1 MNSEPMDTER
11 SDSKGRTPAWRF
23 TPLAV
28 WGLAFGC
35 CVGWGAFV
43 MPGTTFLPLA
53 GPLGTCLGLL
63 LGALCLLVV
72 GVNYHYMA
80 RRGNDGGGSTS
91 YVREA
96 LGCDHAFLCAW
107 FLWLAYASIIWANA
121 TAFALLVRRYGGNAL
136 KFGLHYTVAGY
147 EVWLGEVLLSA
158 GVILF
163 FGCLCLWRNRWAVRL
178 NTGLAVLLAGGI
190 AWCFADV
197 FADSGGLA
205 GLAPAFAPGASH
217 AFQIFGALALAP
229 WAFVGFEAT
238 SHVAGEINFSRRFL
252 LWPVA
257 CGLLCAVAAYAAL
270 VAVAAAPLVKEGWQA
285 WASARA
291 AGGGAGMSGMPV
303 FSVVAEHMGSSG
315 KAVLAACVLAAVGTA
330 VTGFTIAL
338 SRLSCSLAEHGVLPP
353 WFGMRTERGIPRSA
367 ILFLMAVSI
376 AVACTGRTTIG
387 WVVDVSSVCAS
398 IVYAYVSAAAFVQ
411 ARREGDRL
419 HAAAGLAGTV
429 IGCAFFFFVSMPSV
443 WSIGSLATESYCL
456 FAVWG
461 ILGICFFLS
470 VLGRDR
476 EGRFGHSALVWL
488 FMLFFIFKASH
499 QWIRQEAHETA
510 LGIMAKTAEHFNVL
524 PGTPDEVFI
533 GKQVEAFGQH
543 LVRDSAL
550 QLTLVALIIAVV
562 FGMYWLMRTRW
573 NQVET
578 RRIQAEEASRLKSG
592 FLSSMSHDFR
602 TPMNAVIGFT
612 NLALSKY
619 DVPTIHA
626 YLHKIN
632 LSSSHMLSLINN
644 VLEMSQIEGGR
655 VELHL
660 SPVNIPELM
669 RALHVMLLGQV
680 AAKRH
685 TVDVNAIGVR
695 HENILCDRLRLS
707 QVLINICGN
716 AIKFTPPGGHVEVN
730 IRELEPEGSA
740 DEASFEVR
748 VKDNGIGMSK
758 EFLARNFQAFE
769 REGGDAEQR
778 LGGTGLGMAVTM
790 NLIALMQGTVRVESE
805 LGKGTEFILGFR
817 FRTVGG
823 NESQASE
830 PFDASGLKVL
840 VADDDSNACRALI
853 GHLEAMGASAEWTMS
868 GHEAIQRSDAALS
881 ADDPFDVCI
890 LEWRMRDMS
899 GVDAARAM
907 ADMAAS
913 AGRGIG
919 LVLVTAYD
927 IERVRKAS
935 EGTGVAAICAKP
947 VFASEL
953 RRALAKALGCQN
965 RQAEEASGKDVD
977 FTGRRVLLVDD
988 IEVNREIAA
997 AVLAMNGFEV
1007 DEAEDGVQ
1015 ALAKVE
1021 QAAAGHYDVV
1031 LMDLQMPNMDGFE
1044 ATRAI
1049 RALADKAKAKVPVIA
1064 LSANSSDADIQAGRD
1079 AGMNGHLV
1087 KPIDLDKLFALLR
1100 QVLGA

>member
-1 MNSEPMDTER
+1 
-11 SDSKGRTPAWRF
+11 
-23 TPLAV
+23 
-28 WGLAFGC
+28 
-35 CVGWGAFV
+35 
-43 MPGTTFLPLA
+43 
-53 GPLGTCLGLL
+53 
-63 LGALCLLVV
+63 
-72 GVNYHYMA
+72 
-80 RRGNDGGGSTS
+80 
-91 YVREA
+91 
-96 LGCDHAFLCAW
+96 
-107 FLWLAYASIIWANA
+107 
-121 TAFALLVRRYGGNAL
+121 
-136 KFGLHYTVAGY
+136 
-147 EVWLGEVLLSA
+147 
-158 GVILF
+158 
-163 FGCLCLWRNRWAVRL
+163 
-178 NTGLAVLLAGGI
+178 
-190 AWCFADV
+190 
-197 FADSGGLA
+197 
-205 GLAPAFAPGASH
+205 
-217 AFQIFGALALAP
+217 
-229 WAFVGFEAT
+229 
-238 SHVAGEINFSRRFL
+238 
-252 LWPVA
+252 
-257 CGLLCAVAAYAAL
+257 VAA
-270 VAVAAAPLVKEGWQA
+270 VPLVKEGWQA
-285 WASARA
+285 WASAKA
-291 AGGGAGMSGMPV
+291 SGDGAGMSGMAGMPV
-303 FSVVAEHMGSSG
+303 FGVVAEHMGVWG
-315 KAVLAACVLAAVGTA
+315 MALLAASVLAAVGTA

-338 SRLSCSLAEHGVLPP
+338 SRLSCSLAEHGVLPG
-353 WFGMRTERGIPRSA
+353 WFGLRTERGIPRSA

-376 AVACTGRTTIG
+376 AAACTGRTTIG

-398 IVYAYVSAAAFVQ
+398 IVYAYVSGAAFVQ
-411 ARREGDRL
+411 ARREGDGL
-419 HAAAGLAGTV
+419 HEAIGLAGTA

-443 WSIGSLATESYCL
+443 WSIGDLATESYCL
-456 FAVWG
+456 FAAWG

-470 VLGRDR
+470 VLSRDR
-476 EGRFGHSALVWL
+476 EGRFGRSALVWL
-488 FMLFFIFKASH
+488 FMLFFIFTASH
-499 QWIRQEAHETA
+499 LWIRQEAHESA
-510 LGIMAKTAEHFNVL
+510 LGILAQTAEHFHVQQ
-524 PGTPDEVFI
+524 GTPDEAFI
-533 GKQVEAFGQH
+533 GEQVEAFSQH

-550 QLTLVALIIAVV
+550 QMSLVALIIAVV
-562 FGMYWLMRTRW
+562 FGMYWLMRARW
-573 NQVET
+573 SQVET

-612 NLALSKY
+612 NLALSKH

-644 VLEMSQIEGGR
+644 VLEMSQLEGGR

-669 RALHVMLLGQV
+669 RAFHVMLLGQV

-707 QVLINICGN
+707 QILINICGN

-730 IRELEPEGSA
+730 IRELDPEGSA

-748 VKDNGIGMSK
+748 VKDNGVGMSK

-769 REGGDAEQR
+769 REGGDAEQK

-805 LGKGTEFILGFR
+805 PGKGTEFILGFR
-817 FRTVGG
+817 FRTAGED
-823 NESQASE
+823 ESQASE

-868 GHEAIQRSDAALS
+868 GHEAIQRFDEAQSRNA
-881 ADDPFDVCI
+881 PFDACI

-899 GVDAARAM
+899 GVDAAREM
-907 ADMAAS
+907 AAKAAS
-913 AGRGIG
+913 AGRGVG
-919 LVLVTAYD
+919 LVIVTAYD
-927 IERVRKAS
+927 IERVREAS

-953 RRALAKALGCQN
+953 RRALAKALGGQSG
-965 RQAEEASGKDVD
+965 QAEESGGEDVD

-1021 QAAAGHYDVV
+1021 QAEAGRYDVV

-1049 RALADKAKAKVPVIA
+1049 RALADRAKAQVPVVA
-1064 LSANSSDADIQAGRD
+1064 LSANSSDEDIQTGRE
-1079 AGMNGHLV
+1079 AGMNGHLA
-1087 KPIDLDKLFALLR
+1087 KPIDMDKLFALLR
-1100 QVLGA
+1100 QVIGA